1 MKLLIVFSI
10 CISATVV
17 FLILLFNISNTTYY
31 RSHEE
36 IDVIVAGGKKDL
48 KSFKYA
54 ESLSYIQIHN
64 NNEQLL
70 KQFDDLE
77 ILIKNN
83 DEIFLIKLMDI
94 KTNDLK
100 NFQINNELLALTEG
114 QTLQGEPVVQNV
126 NGFKMDVVVDE
137 NSKQGFGEGVLYSRY
152 AVAKNS
158 TGIVILKGEPSF
170 SADPQILIDELSFY
184 IRNNNLKA
192 D

>member
-83 DEIFLIKLMDI
+83 DKIFLIKLMDI

-100 NFQINNELLALTEG
+100 NFQINN
-114 QTLQGEPVVQNV
+114 
-126 NGFKMDVVVDE
+126 DE
-137 NSKQGFGEGVLYSRY
+137 SRY
-152 AVAKNS
+152 MPVGYPDNANQYDFE
-158 TGIVILKGEPSF
+158 GITIIL
-170 SADPQILIDELSFY
+170 D
-184 IRNNNLKA
+184 RNNNKFLGARISGSDNNNYFLKRGKITKKIPIKISELQ
-192 D
+192 DLFGMGEVFNSFIH